1 MWAKGSMRGFDIEPH
16 HVADFR
22 FPVEALAREYSTSL
36 KSGTTFGVVGRFD
49 VTSGIC
55 GHGRPIIR
63 RREDFLKFDGFN
75 KLFGPV

>member
-22 FPVEALAREYSTSL
+22 FPVEALA
-36 KSGTTFGVVGRFD
+36 FGIVGRFD

-55 GHGRPIIR
+55 GPGRPIIR